1 MSTMQQDLY
10 ETFARALAGLC
21 PLERVRELEA
31 AADPRAGAAR
41 AWNEVDALGYGD
53 ALSPA
58 EHGGAGLSLA
68 DAEGLLRAAGAM
80 ALPFPFADTL
90 LARALLRAAGQAVPD
105 GPIALGVALPHGAG
119 WRCAPIAGVALAQ
132 AVAVEHDGCLALWP
146 APDAVQPGLFRPR
159 ASGAPAW

>member
-1 MSTMQQDLY
+1 MVSTMQQDLY

-90 LARALLRAAGQAVPD
+90 LARALLRAAGQAVP
-105 GPIALGVALPHGAG
+105 
-119 WRCAPIAGVALAQ
+119 
-132 AVAVEHDGCLALWP
+132 
-146 APDAVQPGLFRPR
+146 
-159 ASGAPAW
+159 